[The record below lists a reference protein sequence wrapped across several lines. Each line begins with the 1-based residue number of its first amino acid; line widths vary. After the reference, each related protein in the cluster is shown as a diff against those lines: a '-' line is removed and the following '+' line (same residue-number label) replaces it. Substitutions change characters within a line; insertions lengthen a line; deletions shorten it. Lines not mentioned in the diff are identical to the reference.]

1 MHDNEFDEPKND
13 AGENEAVTPGV
24 TETSQTDA
32 VTSNPVVPESD
43 SEASSTEKKSFFDL
57 LYGIIASPVATFRY
71 ISKTKP
77 VLLALVV
84 YAIVYWVGTIASIP
98 GTINQLEQMPP
109 EFGELPFLNPRTLTL
124 FALIGGPFIALIML
138 AIITGIYHL
147 IAKLLKG
154 TGEYVGL
161 LSVAGF
167 ANFPS
172 LFSAPFALLDL
183 VAPGD
188 GAMSLSHV
196 LLAFIKG
203 SVSFGI
209 LVWTVILTI
218 IGIRENYK
226 FSTGRAVLTYFI
238 PVIVLGLILLVFA
251 ILVAVFVIGAINSM
265 GSGSF

>member
-1 MHDNEFDEPKND
+1 MHDNEFGEPKNG
-13 AGENEAVTPGV
+13 AGENEI
-24 TETSQTDA
+24 
-32 VTSNPVVPESD
+32 
-43 SEASSTEKKSFFDL
+43 EKKGFFDL
-57 LYGIIASPVATFRY
+57 LYGIITSPVKTLRY
-71 ISKTKP
+71 ISETKP

-84 YAIVYWVGTIASIP
+84 YAVVCWVGIIASIP

-109 EFGELPFLNPRTLTL
+109 GFGELPFFNPGSLTL
-124 FALIGGPFIALIML
+124 FALIGGPFIALILL

-154 TGEYVGL
+154 TGEYAGL

-183 VAPGD
+183 VASGD
-188 GAMSLSHV
+188 GTMSLSHI

-238 PVIVLGLILLVFA
+238 PVIVLGLIVLAFA

>member
-1 MHDNEFDEPKND
+1 MHDNEFAEPKND
-13 AGENEAVTPGV
+13 AGENEV
-24 TETSQTDA
+24 
-32 VTSNPVVPESD
+32 
-43 SEASSTEKKSFFDL
+43 EKKSFFDL
-57 LYGIIASPVATFRY
+57 LYGVIASPVKTLRY
-71 ISKTKP
+71 ISETKP

-84 YAIVYWVGTIASIP
+84 YAVVYWVGTIASIP

-109 EFGELPFLNPRTLTL
+109 GLGGLPLMDPRTLTL
-124 FALIGGPFIALIML
+124 FALIGGPFIALIL
-138 AIITGIYHL
+138 LTIVTGIYHL

-161 LSVAGF
+161 LSVIGF

-183 VAPGD
+183 VTA
-188 GAMSLSHV
+188 GAETMSLSHI
-196 LLAFIKG
+196 LLALVKG

-218 IGIRENYK
+218 IGIRENYN

-238 PVIVLGLILLVFA
+238 PIIVFGLIILIFA
-251 ILVAVFVIGAINSM
+251 ILIAVFVIGAINSIS
-265 GSGSF
+265 SGSF

>member
-1 MHDNEFDEPKND
+1 MHDNEFDGLGND
-13 AGENEAVTPGV
+13 EAGNEA
-24 TETSQTDA
+24 
-32 VTSNPVVPESD
+32 
-43 SEASSTEKKSFFDL
+43 EKKSFFDL
-57 LYGIIASPVATFRY
+57 LYGVITSPVETFRY
-71 ISKTKP
+71 ISKAKP
-77 VLLALVV
+77 VLLALIV
-84 YAIVYWVGTIASIP
+84 YAVVYWVGTIASMP

-109 EFGELPFLNPRTLTL
+109 EFGELPFFDPRSLTL
-124 FALIGGPFIALIML
+124 FALIGGPFVALILL
-138 AIITGIYHL
+138 AIIAGIYHL

-154 TGEYVGL
+154 TGEYTGL

-183 VAPGD
+183 VAS
-188 GAMSLSHV
+188 GAGTMSLSHI

-238 PVIVLGLILLVFA
+238 PVIVLGLIVLVFA

-265 GSGSF
+265 GSGNF